1 MPERAQAT
9 EPLDLTFSDA
19 ELEKRREHIASFVS
33 DTYEAAGADTAVIAI
48 SGGVDSSLASH
59 LAVEALG
66 ADNVYGLVMPSEVNR
81 TGNMSDAERVAGE
94 LLEIEYYLVEIDPL
108 VEAFCAANPNVEIG
122 AEFTG
127 QDRIA
132 VGNLRARI
140 RAVLNYFAANRR
152 GGLVLGT
159 GNRTEAAVGYFTK
172 YGDGAVDCHPIA
184 NLYKQQVRQLA
195 RRVGVPDDMAGKPS
209 TAGLWEDQT
218 DEGELGMT
226 YDTLD
231 SIIAL
236 HIDGPLSVSAT
247 ACTIG
252 VGEDAVERIRTMYET
267 SEHKRNAPPGPEPL

>member
-1 MPERAQAT
+1 MPETVRAS
-9 EPLDLTFSDA
+9 EPLELTFSDA
-19 ELEKRREHIASFVS
+19 ELEKHREHITSFIR
-33 DTYEAAGADTAVIAI
+33 DTYEGADADTAVIAI
-48 SGGVDSSLASH
+48 SGGVDSSLTSF

-66 ADNVYGLVMPSEVNR
+66 AENVYGLVMPSEVNR
-81 TGNMSDAERVAGE
+81 TDNMSDAERIAGE
-94 LLEIEYYLVEIDPL
+94 LLEIEYDLIEIDPL
-108 VEAFCAANPNVEIG
+108 VEAFCAANPNVTIG
-122 AEFTG
+122 EEFTG
-127 QDRIA
+127 PEQVA

-152 GGLVLGT
+152 GGVVLGT

-195 RRVGVPDDMAGKPS
+195 RHVGVPGDMADKPS
-209 TAGLWEDQT
+209 TAGLWEAQT

-236 HIDGPLSVSAT
+236 HVDGPLSVSAT
-247 ACTIG
+247 ARTIG
-252 VGEDAVERIRTMYET
+252 VDEDAIERVRGMYEA
-267 SEHKRNAPPGPEPL
+267 SAHKRQAPPGPDPL

>member
-1 MPERAQAT
+1 MPETVRAS
-9 EPLDLTFSDA
+9 EPLELTFSDA
-19 ELEKRREHIASFVS
+19 ELEKHREHITSFIR
-33 DTYEAAGADTAVIAI
+33 DTYEGAGADTAVIAI
-48 SGGVDSSLASH
+48 SGGVDSSLTSF

-66 ADNVYGLVMPSEVNR
+66 AENVYGLVMPSEVNR
-81 TGNMSDAERVAGE
+81 TDNMSDAERIAGE
-94 LLEIEYYLVEIDPL
+94 LLEIEYDLIEIDPL
-108 VEAFCAANPNVEIG
+108 VEAFCAANPNVTIG
-122 AEFTG
+122 EKFTG
-127 QDRIA
+127 PEQVA

-152 GGLVLGT
+152 GGVVLGT

-195 RRVGVPDDMAGKPS
+195 RHVGVPGDMADKPS
-209 TAGLWEDQT
+209 TAGLWEAQT

-236 HIDGPLSVSAT
+236 HVDGPLSVSAT
-247 ACTIG
+247 ARTIG
-252 VGEDAVERIRTMYET
+252 VDEDAIERVRGMHET
-267 SEHKRNAPPGPEPL
+267 SVHKRQAPPGPDPL

>member
-1 MPERAQAT
+1 MPETVRAS
-9 EPLDLTFSDA
+9 EPLELTFSDA
-19 ELEKRREHIASFVS
+19 ELEKHREHITSFIR
-33 DTYEAAGADTAVIAI
+33 DTYEGADADTAVIAI
-48 SGGVDSSLASH
+48 SGGVDSSLTSF

-66 ADNVYGLVMPSEVNR
+66 AENVYGLVMPSEVNR
-81 TGNMSDAERVAGE
+81 TDNMSDAERIAGE
-94 LLEIEYYLVEIDPL
+94 LLEIEYDLIEIDPL
-108 VEAFCAANPNVEIG
+108 VEAFCAANPNVTIG
-122 AEFTG
+122 EEFTG
-127 QDRIA
+127 PEQVA

-195 RRVGVPDDMAGKPS
+195 RHVGVPGDMADKPS
-209 TAGLWEDQT
+209 TAGLWEAQT

-236 HIDGPLSVSAT
+236 HVDGPLSVSAT
-247 ACTIG
+247 ARTIG
-252 VGEDAVERIRTMYET
+252 VDEDAIERVRGMYEA
-267 SEHKRNAPPGPEPL
+267 SAHKRQAPPGPDPL

>member
-1 MPERAQAT
+1 MPETVRAT
-9 EPLDLTFSDA
+9 EPLDLTFSDD
-19 ELEKRREHIASFVS
+19 ELEQRREHIASFIS

-48 SGGVDSSLASH
+48 SGGVDSSLTSH

-66 ADNVYGLVMPSEVNR
+66 RENVYGLVMPSEVNR
-81 TGNMSDAERVAGE
+81 TDNMSDAERVAGE
-94 LLEIEYYLVEIDPL
+94 LLGIKYDLIEIDPL
-108 VEAFCAANPNVEIG
+108 VEAFCAANPNVTIG
-122 AEFTG
+122 EEFTG
-127 QDRIA
+127 PEQVA

-152 GGLVLGT
+152 GGVVLGT

-195 RRVGVPDDMAGKPS
+195 RHVGVPGDMADKPS
-209 TAGLWEDQT
+209 TAGLWEAQT

-236 HIDGPLSVSAT
+236 HVDGPLSVSAT
-247 ACTIG
+247 ARTIG
-252 VGEDAVERIRTMYET
+252 VDEDAIERVRGMYEA
-267 SEHKRNAPPGPEPL
+267 SAHKRQAPPGPDPL